1 VTAKATEPAESASL
15 PASRTGVL
23 ALIAAL
29 RPYQWPKNAIVF
41 AAFVFSS
48 GESWHPTDSQ
58 SWWPLFW
65 RTCLLFALWCMVASA
80 MYLVNDVRDREADR
94 LHPRKSRR
102 PIASGAI
109 SPGTAVA
116 TAVVLLVIAIPVG
129 LALDLA
135 AGAVLAGYAAVMAG
149 YSAGLKRV
157 AILDILI
164 LCGGVVARAVAGAAA
179 IDVAI
184 SPWLYICSA
193 FGAFFFASSKRW
205 AEYRQLG
212 PEAARHR
219 PALAFYDG
227 EILGQLVS
235 ISAGT
240 ALVAYALYTIESNH
254 VPQNGAMALTIP
266 FVAFGLFRYLLLL
279 GGPRKTDAP
288 DQIVFTDPQILLAV
302 AGFVIT
308 AMVVL
313 VFQRA

>member
-1 VTAKATEPAESASL
+1 MTAEAMETRDANARPVSRSGVPAL
-15 PASRTGVL
+15 V
-23 ALIAAL
+23 AAL

-48 GESWHPTDSQ
+48 GDAWHPTDSAT
-58 SWWPLFW
+58 WWPLFW
-65 RTCLLFALWCMVASA
+65 RTCVLFLLWCMVASA
-80 MYLVNDVRDREADR
+80 IYLLNDVRDREADR
-94 LHPRKSRR
+94 LHPRKSLR

-109 SPGTAVA
+109 SPLVALVTA
-116 TAVVLLVIAIPVG
+116 TILLVVALPLG
-129 LALDLA
+129 LWLDLA
-135 AGAVLAGYAAVMAG
+135 AGAVLAGYAAVMVG

-164 LCGGVVARAVAGAAA
+164 LCGGVVARAVAGAAV
-179 IDVAI
+179 IDVVI
-184 SPWLYICSA
+184 SPWLYICTA

-212 PEAARHR
+212 PDAARHR
-219 PALAFYDG
+219 PALALYDG

-240 ALVAYALYTIESNH
+240 ALVAYALYTIESSR
-254 VPQNGAMALTIP
+254 VPTNGSMALTIP
-266 FVAFGLFRYLLLL
+266 FVAFGLFRYLLLV

-308 AMVVL
+308 AMIVL
-313 VFQRA
+313 VIQRA